1 MADSH
6 SFTEYVAKT
15 FDNQFWAAAEE
26 YLHENMDDLDIE
38 LYKIHKA
45 GETWHRI

>member
-6 SFTEYVAKT
+6 SFTEYVAET

-26 YLHENMDDLDIE
+26 FLRENMDDLG
-38 LYKIHKA
+38 H
-45 GETWHRI
+45 